1 MKKILSLVAVSTLV
15 VTSTSNLKPMFTSS
29 VITTSTLINNKIIN
43 LSENI
48 FKNGNDILFEKD
60 YRFLAHDF
68 LKIKISYDIFLDMR
82 ATYDNE
88 KSSEIKNYFFLM
100 LNNFPKLDNSGA
112 GGSITQKDIYVAI
125 KVIIKNFKDINSV
138 FETLQQGQG
147 LLIVTN
153 TIGSWDKN
161 DYMGAFT
168 Q

>member
-1 MKKILSLVAVSTLV
+1 MKKLLSMLAISTLV
-15 VTSTSNLKPMFTSS
+15 GISASSLEPMFTSS
-29 VITTSTLINNKIIN
+29 AITTSKLINNKVIN

-48 FKNGNDILFEKD
+48 LSKDLKKGNDILFEKD

-88 KSSEIKNYFFLM
+88 KPSEVKNYFFLM

-153 TIGSWDKN
+153 TIGS
-161 DYMGAFT
+161 
-168 Q
+168 